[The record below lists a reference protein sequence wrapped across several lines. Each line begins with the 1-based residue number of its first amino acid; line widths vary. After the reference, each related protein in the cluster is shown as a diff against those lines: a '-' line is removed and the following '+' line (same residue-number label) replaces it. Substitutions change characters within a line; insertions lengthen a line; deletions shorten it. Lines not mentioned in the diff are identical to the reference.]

1 MQNKSAKSHLHTGSS
16 SNTQVGHNFELAAQ
30 AFFESQGFKLERGL
44 AVPVGVEKIKKKH
57 SFDLGCNHKKIL
69 VECKSH
75 KWTSGGNVPSAKLTI
90 WNEAMY
96 YFLAAPKNYRKIM
109 FVLRDFSKKRKETLA
124 RYYIRTYNHMI
135 PSDVEFWEYDE
146 STGKAEILLPY
157 NSSPEQ

>member
-1 MQNKSAKSHLHTGSS
+1 
-16 SNTQVGHNFELAAQ
+16 
-30 AFFESQGFKLERGL
+30 
-44 AVPVGVEKIKKKH
+44 
-57 SFDLGCNHKKIL
+57 
-69 VECKSH
+69 
-75 KWTSGGNVPSAKLTI
+75 
-90 WNEAMY
+90 MY

-146 STGKAEILLPY
+146 STGKAEILLPD